1 MKKSILF
8 FIFIF
13 IFINANSQIIIDSI
27 SKFET
32 TNYDKVSLPII
43 KAHSQFGDV
52 LFLIDCGSNFSMF
65 DMYFFNGKAHYS
77 NISDDNS
84 IEFSSINSSFKL
96 SYNMIRVN
104 INDLSYIF
112 IHTSLYGLNEAIKE
126 YKIVGILGNDWL
138 KLNKAVIN
146 YKNRTLVIE
155 SPNINNK

>member
-13 IFINANSQIIIDSI
+13 IFINANSQITIDSI

-43 KAHSQFGDV
+43 KAHSPLGDV

-104 INDLSYIF
+104 INDISYRF

-146 YKNRTLVIE
+146 YNDRTLRID
-155 SPNINNK
+155 PLN

>member
-43 KAHSQFGDV
+43 KAHSPLGDV

-65 DMYFFNGKAHYS
+65 DMYFYNGKAHYS
-77 NISDDNS
+77 EPNDENS
-84 IEFSSINSSFKL
+84 IMFSSVNTSFKL
-96 SYNMIRVN
+96 SYNTLRIV
-104 INDLSYIF
+104 INDVCYRF

-146 YKNRTLVIE
+146 YNNRTLRIT
-155 SPNINNK
+155 PLN

>member
-1 MKKSILF
+1 MKKIFVLFIAF
-8 FIFIF
+8 FICM
-13 IFINANSQIIIDSI
+13 NVMSQITIDSV

-43 KAHSQFGDV
+43 KAHSPLGYV

-84 IEFSSINSSFKL
+84 IEFSSVNSSFKL

-112 IHTSLYGLNEAIKE
+112 IHTSLYGLNEAIKD

-138 KLNKAVIN
+138 KINRAIIN
-146 YKNRTLVIE
+146 YKNRTLEIE
-155 SPNINNK
+155 SPKINNK